1 MLALFVTLVLVVDS
15 LVLAGLC
22 YVSFQKED
30 VQKARVFGIAS
41 LGSIIMAGV
50 AYALLAGR

>member
-1 MLALFVTLVLVVDS
+1 MLALLVTLVLVLDA

-50 AYALLAGR
+50 AYTLLAGR

>member
-1 MLALFVTLVLVVDS
+1 MLALFVTLVLVVDA

-30 VQKARVFGIAS
+30 VQKARVFGIAA

-50 AYALLAGR
+50 VYAMLAGR

>member
-1 MLALFVTLVLVVDS
+1 MLALIVTFVLVLDA
-15 LVLAGLC
+15 LVLAGMC
-22 YVSFQKED
+22 YVCFQKSD

>member
-22 YVSFQKED
+22 YVSFQKDD

-50 AYALLAGR
+50 AYALLAGQ